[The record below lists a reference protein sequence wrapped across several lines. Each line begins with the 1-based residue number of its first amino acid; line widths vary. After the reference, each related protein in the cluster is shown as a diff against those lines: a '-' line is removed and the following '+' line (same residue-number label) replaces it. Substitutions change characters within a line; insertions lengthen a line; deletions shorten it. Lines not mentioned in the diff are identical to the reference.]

1 MIKRKVNTTTKETRG
16 EVVNKFWRFWKLY
29 ILAPSIPISALT
41 VIISI
46 CMLDSESWIPTIVC
60 TVSLLWLLMV
70 LVINDPAR
78 DKKKRRSEE
87 DDIEDFENYA

>member
-1 MIKRKVNTTTKETRG
+1 MTTKETRG

-46 CMLDSESWIPTIVC
+46 CMLDSESWIPTVVC

-70 LVINDPAR
+70 LVINDPAK
-78 DKKKRRSEE
+78 DMKKKRRSEDEIDINE
-87 DDIEDFENYA
+87 DWFKEL

>member
-1 MIKRKVNTTTKETRG
+1 M
-16 EVVNKFWRFWKLY
+16 NKFWRFWKLY

-46 CMLDSESWIPTIVC
+46 CMLDSESWIPTVVC

-70 LVINDPAR
+70 LVINDPAK
-78 DKKKRRSEE
+78 DMKKKRRSEDEIDINE
-87 DDIEDFENYA
+87 DWFKEL

>member
-1 MIKRKVNTTTKETRG
+1 MN
-16 EVVNKFWRFWKLY
+16 RFWKFWKTY

-70 LVINDPAR
+70 LVINDPAK
-78 DKKKRRSEE
+78 DMKKKRRSEDEIDINE
-87 DDIEDFENYA
+87 DWFKEL

>member
-1 MIKRKVNTTTKETRG
+1 M
-16 EVVNKFWRFWKLY
+16 NKFWKFWKVY

-46 CMLDSESWIPTIVC
+46 CMLDSKSWIPTIVC

-70 LVINDPAR
+70 LVINDPTK
-78 DKKKRRSEE
+78 DMKKKRRSEDEIDINE
-87 DDIEDFENYA
+87 DWFKEL